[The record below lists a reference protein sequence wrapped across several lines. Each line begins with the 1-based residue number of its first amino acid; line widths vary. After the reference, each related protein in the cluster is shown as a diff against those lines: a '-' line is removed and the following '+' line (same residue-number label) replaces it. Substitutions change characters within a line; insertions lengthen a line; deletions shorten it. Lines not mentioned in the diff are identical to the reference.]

1 MLRRCLGFFNGSKKT
16 AARLRILTLMM
27 YVYKKYFLHLH
38 KRVFIDMK
46 ELKITTNVRVYQ
58 YDELVE
64 EDKILVDKA
73 KAMTENS
80 YAPYSKFHV
89 GAAVLLSNG
98 KIVGG
103 SNQENAAFPS
113 GTCAERTTVYYAH
126 SKYPE
131 AKFEKLAIAAK
142 KDGKFTSCP
151 VSPCGACRQ
160 SILEY
165 ETLGKQPVKIYLY
178 GDDGI
183 YVVDRVADL
192 LPLHFDSF

>member
-1 MLRRCLGFFNGSKKT
+1 
-16 AARLRILTLMM
+16 
-27 YVYKKYFLHLH
+27 
-38 KRVFIDMK
+38 MK

-142 KDGKFTSCP
+142 KRRK
-151 VSPCGACRQ
+151 V
-160 SILEY
+160 Y
-165 ETLGKQPVKIYLY
+165 ELP
-178 GDDGI
+178 
-183 YVVDRVADL
+183 RVAL
-192 LPLHFDSF
+192 RRLPPVYP

>member
-1 MLRRCLGFFNGSKKT
+1 
-16 AARLRILTLMM
+16 
-27 YVYKKYFLHLH
+27 
-38 KRVFIDMK
+38 MK

-142 KDGKFTSCP
+142 KTESLR
-151 VSPCGACRQ
+151 AAQCRPAALAA
-160 SILEY
+160 SLSLSMRPSASNRLRFISTAMTAFML
-165 ETLGKQPVKIYLY
+165 
-178 GDDGI
+178 
-183 YVVDRVADL
+183 
-192 LPLHFDSF
+192 

>member
-1 MLRRCLGFFNGSKKT
+1 
-16 AARLRILTLMM
+16 
-27 YVYKKYFLHLH
+27 
-38 KRVFIDMK
+38 MK
-46 ELKITTNVRVYQ
+46 ELKITTNVQVYQ

-64 EDKILVDKA
+64 EDRILVDKA

-89 GAAVLLSNG
+89 GAALLLSNG

-113 GTCAERTTVYYAH
+113 GTCAERTTIFYAH
-126 SKYPE
+126 SKYPD
-131 AKFEKLAIAAK
+131 AKFEKLAIAAS
-142 KDGKFTSCP
+142 KDGKMTRQP

-160 SILEY
+160 AILEY
-165 ETLGKQPVKIYLY
+165 ETLSRQPVKILLY
-178 GDDGI
+178 GEDGI
-183 YVVDRVADL
+183 YVVDRIADL

>member
-1 MLRRCLGFFNGSKKT
+1 
-16 AARLRILTLMM
+16 
-27 YVYKKYFLHLH
+27 
-38 KRVFIDMK
+38 MK

-73 KAMTENS
+73 KAM
-80 YAPYSKFHV
+80 
-89 GAAVLLSNG
+89 
-98 KIVGG
+98 
-103 SNQENAAFPS
+103 
-113 GTCAERTTVYYAH
+113 H